1 MTNQNL
7 HKELQ
12 GMMPDYIFDNLT
24 AEQKH
29 YFEENYTNFPDLI
42 EEVNEAR
49 GVFDRF
55 DKMEFDRKIAAKTR
69 NLSVKVNQRRQLEMT
84 ERQKRTRFFMRYLAP
99 SMSLAIVA
107 FLMFTPMGK
116 KFMMPNVAKID
127 SIATE
132 QHLTEPIEF
141 VQYSDLLAISD
152 SGNLEPI
159 YEAVTESETIVEN
172 EDASLTEYL
181 ENAFAAAIA
190 ETNTNVLLN
199 SVGNYSAIEDD
210 LSMLSENEFQSI
222 IEDLENEIDF

>member
-1 MTNQNL
+1 MTNQKL
-7 HKELQ
+7 YKELQ

-24 AEQKH
+24 SEQKH

-152 SGNLEPI
+152 SGNLEPF

-172 EDASLTEYL
+172 EDESLTEYL

>member
-1 MTNQNL
+1 
-7 HKELQ
+7 
-12 GMMPDYIFDNLT
+12 
-24 AEQKH
+24 
-29 YFEENYTNFPDLI
+29 
-42 EEVNEAR
+42 
-49 GVFDRF
+49 
-55 DKMEFDRKIAAKTR
+55 MEFDRKIAAKTR

-172 EDASLTEYL
+172 EDESLTEYL